1 MPGVIDGQVIGLLE
15 GDPIMGNDPHS
26 AGASDATEYDFHIK
40 ASSADIIA
48 YYQQQ
53 MQTLGWNGGS
63 ENDLGDGSKEVD
75 FSNGGTSISITIKPL
90 SDDINEVDIK
100 IH

>member
-1 MPGVIDGQVIGLLE
+1 MPGAIDGEVIGLWRGTLLWVT
-15 GDPIMGNDPHS
+15 DPHS

-53 MQTLGWNGGS
+53 MQTLGWNSGNESDLADGS
-63 ENDLGDGSKEVD
+63 ERDR
-75 FSNGGTSISITIKPL
+75 F
-90 SDDINEVDIK
+90 
-100 IH
+100 